1 MSATVQ
7 LLRSVG
13 FTVHPE
19 KSVLELTHRIQ
30 YLGVIID
37 SQDMTVTL
45 TPERATS
52 LIDCCTAVRKKEST
66 LIRDLAKVIGKIV
79 APFAAV
85 KYGLLHYRQLGKEK
99 KAALLKN
106 KGDFDACITL
116 YPAAKSEL
124 SWWSDNVA
132 SAYNDILQTD
142 PDVTLTSDASHTGW
156 GCVYN
161 GVSSGGHWLPVEAEF
176 HINYVELKAA
186 LFALQCFQD
195 QLCGRHVR
203 I

>member
-52 LIDCCTAVRKKEST
+52 LIDCCTAIRKKEST
-66 LIRDLAKVIGKIV
+66 SIRDLAKVIGKIV
-79 APFAAV
+79 ASFAAV
-85 KYGLLHYRQLGKEK
+85 KYKTAPLPAMGKRKESCTVK
-99 KAALLKN
+99 K
-106 KGDFDACITL
+106 
-116 YPAAKSEL
+116 
-124 SWWSDNVA
+124 
-132 SAYNDILQTD
+132 Q
-142 PDVTLTSDASHTGW
+142 
-156 GCVYN
+156 
-161 GVSSGGHWLPVEAEF
+161 
-176 HINYVELKAA
+176 
-186 LFALQCFQD
+186 
-195 QLCGRHVR
+195 R
-203 I
+203 